1 MSHSSNLS
9 SMAHRF
15 RGYLPVVVDVETGGF
30 NPKTDA
36 LLELAAVLLSMD
48 KHGHLQL
55 EKTLHYHIMPFEGAN
70 LEKSALDFL
79 GLDPFNPLRF
89 ALPELTALT
98 DLFDTIKEHLKRV
111 HCSRAVLVGHN
122 PTFDLSFI
130 QAATERAA
138 IKNSPFHQFTTFD
151 TATLGALFYKHT
163 VLAKLLKA
171 ANIPHNLK
179 EAHSALYD
187 AEQTAK
193 LFCKMMN
200 DFAALTSGSP

>member
-1 MSHSSNLS
+1 MPHSSNLHPI
-9 SMAHRF
+9 AHRF

-36 LLELAAVLLSMD
+36 LLELAAVLLFMD
-48 KHGHLQL
+48 ERGHLQL
-55 EKTLHYHIMPFEGAN
+55 EKTLHYHIVPFEGAN

-89 ALPELTALT
+89 ALPEVVALT
-98 DLFDTIKEHLKRV
+98 DLFDNIKQHLKQV

-130 QAATERAA
+130 QAATERARFN
-138 IKNSPFHQFTTFD
+138 NSPFHQFTTLD

-171 ANIPHNLK
+171 AKIPHNLN

-187 AEQTAK
+187 AEQTAR
-193 LFCKMMN
+193 LFCKMVNEFDVLM
-200 DFAALTSGSP
+200 SGSM